1 MKKLL
6 YVAPH
11 LSTGGLPQ
19 YLVKKVELLKQEFE
33 IHLIEWV
40 DCTGGVLTIQR
51 DKLIDLIDTDKFY
64 TLKENKSELLD
75 IINSVKPDIVH
86 LEEIP
91 EYFMDNEISKNLYTL
106 DRDYFIVE
114 TSHDSSFDVSQKRYF
129 PDKFMFVS
137 QWQINQYKDLNIPKS
152 LVEYPIEY
160 IDRPNR
166 ENSLKKLGLDPTKK
180 HILHIG
186 LFTPRKNQEEFF
198 KYAKALPE
206 YEFHCVG
213 NQAENFK
220 HYWEPLM
227 EDKPNNLTWWNERSD
242 VDNFYQSM
250 DLFLFTS
257 RGTNN
262 DKETMPLVIR
272 EALSY
277 QIPQLLYNLPVYLN
291 YFDTFESINYLEPN
305 NFKKNCD
312 LIKSNLN
319 VDFNVSLHNEVF
331 VVSTYPSTDS
341 ITNTT
346 LDCIKSIQNNGYKV
360 ILTSHISI
368 PSILQDQADYSIVD
382 TNNILTKHNF
392 YDQFYWN
399 SDLYDVNL
407 NLKGEGNDVY
417 HGPAV
422 YTNYYN
428 GAALASQLDFFKV
441 HFLNYDYILKDK
453 QEIKN
458 ISKILNKNNF
468 YFSKHHPMEGD
479 ALYTYFFSANSK
491 ELLKVLPKITTGEE
505 YDNLTKV
512 YGSESNGLE
521 NLFHHIF
528 KNEGAIYREEENIFE
543 SKSKEIFSHK
553 DFSRIEY
560 FSILP
565 TNIPNHF
572 APYFYIS
579 NSKDSRII
587 NYKVYEIPLVF
598 QTNGYNNNEKLI
610 IDRTLNVDQKYSFWD
625 LIKFKNNYRVEFNI
639 FNGDKF
645 IETKEFIIDEEYF
658 NNLSSNGHFEW
669 KGELPKSKVKII
681 HLLSQPNSKREQ
693 RSIESISKLGEF
705 KDIEYTQVI
714 NKPNTD
720 LLPIETCNRPN
731 DVQSDPGYYK
741 LSYGHYGCF
750 KAHTDAIMSCPKENN
765 VVYLFFECDALLLTD
780 TEEFVNKLYEAI
792 EISKDK
798 KYTFFSF
805 AHNYEVFNEYENHLD
820 AGMFTDAHSYLI
832 MGDKINRVH
841 NVIKDSKWDA
851 FDLWV
856 TNNFRNEPKG
866 FFKEPLV
873 FQAKGY
879 SLIDNKISETNIKGD
894 KKI

>member
-1 MKKLL
+1 M
-6 YVAPH
+6 
-11 LSTGGLPQ
+11 
-19 YLVKKVELLKQEFE
+19 
-33 IHLIEWV
+33 
-40 DCTGGVLTIQR
+40 
-51 DKLIDLIDTDKFY
+51 
-64 TLKENKSELLD
+64 
-75 IINSVKPDIVH
+75 
-86 LEEIP
+86 
-91 EYFMDNEISKNLYTL
+91 
-106 DRDYFIVE
+106 
-114 TSHDSSFDVSQKRYF
+114 
-129 PDKFMFVS
+129 
-137 QWQINQYKDLNIPKS
+137 
-152 LVEYPIEY
+152 
-160 IDRPNR
+160 
-166 ENSLKKLGLDPTKK
+166 
-180 HILHIG
+180 
-186 LFTPRKNQEEFF
+186 
-198 KYAKALPE
+198 
-206 YEFHCVG
+206 
-213 NQAENFK
+213 
-220 HYWEPLM
+220 
-227 EDKPNNLTWWNERSD
+227 
-242 VDNFYQSM
+242 
-250 DLFLFTS
+250 
-257 RGTNN
+257 
-262 DKETMPLVIR
+262 
-272 EALSY
+272 
-277 QIPQLLYNLPVYLN
+277 
-291 YFDTFESINYLEPN
+291 
-305 NFKKNCD
+305 
-312 LIKSNLN
+312 
-319 VDFNVSLHNEVF
+319 
-331 VVSTYPSTDS
+331 
-341 ITNTT
+341 
-346 LDCIKSIQNNGYKV
+346 
-360 ILTSHISI
+360 
-368 PSILQDQADYSIVD
+368 QDQADYSIVD

-453 QEIKN
+453 QEIQN

-491 ELLKVLPKITTGEE
+491 ELLRVLPKITTGEE

-873 FQAKGY
+873 FQAKGH

-894 KKI
+894 IKL

>member
-19 YLVKKVELLKQEFE
+19 YLVKKIELLRQDFE
-33 IHLIEWV
+33 IYLVEWV

-51 DKLIDLIDTDKFY
+51 DKLVDLVDSDKFY
-64 TLKENKSELLD
+64 TLGENKSELLD
-75 IINSVKPDIVH
+75 IINNLKPDIVH

-91 EYFMDNEISKNLYTL
+91 EYFMDNSIAQKLYSTT
-106 DRDYFIVE
+106 RNYFIVE
-114 TSHDSSFDVSQKRYF
+114 TSHDSSFDIDQKRYF

-137 QWQINQYKDLNIPKS
+137 QWQINQYKDLDIPKS

-160 IDRPNR
+160 VNRPNR
-166 ENSLKKLGLDPTKK
+166 KKSLEKLGLDPTKK

-186 LFTPRKNQEEFF
+186 LFTPRKNQQEFF
-198 KYAKALPE
+198 EYAKALPE

-272 EALSY
+272 EALSF

-291 YFDTFESINYLEPN
+291 YFDKFESINYLEPN
-305 NFKKNCD
+305 NFKKNCE
-312 LIKSNLN
+312 LIKSNLDVNIN
-319 VDFNVSLHNEVF
+319 VKIQDEVF
-331 VVSTYPSTDS
+331 VVSTYPTTDS
-341 ITNTT
+341 IINTT

-360 ILTSHISI
+360 ILTSHIPI
-368 PSILQDQADYSIVD
+368 PNILQKQSDYSIVD
-382 TNNILTKHNF
+382 TNNILTKHTF
-392 YDQFYWN
+392 YDNFYWN
-399 SDLYDVNL
+399 SDLYDVRL
-407 NLKGEGNDVY
+407 NLKGENNDVY

-428 GAALASQLDFFKV
+428 GAALASQLDFSKV
-441 HFLNYDYILKDK
+441 HFLNYDYILYDK
-453 QEIKN
+453 KGIEN
-458 ISKILNKNNF
+458 ISRILDKNNF
-468 YFSKHHPMEGD
+468 YFSKHHPNEGD
-479 ALYTYFFSANSK
+479 ALYTYFFSSHPK
-491 ELLKVLPKITTGEE
+491 ELLRVLPKISNRGE
-505 YDNLTKV
+505 YDNLMEF

-521 NLFHHIF
+521 NLFHHMF
-528 KNEGAIYREEENIFE
+528 KNEGAIYREEESVFE
-543 SKSKEIFSHK
+543 SKSKDIFIHK
-553 DFSRIEY
+553 DFSRVEY

-565 TNIPNHF
+565 TNVPNHF
-572 APYFYIS
+572 SPYFYIS
-579 NSKDSRII
+579 NNKDSRII
-587 NYKVYEIPLVF
+587 KYKVYKNEELV
-598 QTNGYNNNEKLI
+598 
-610 IDRTLNVDQKYSFWD
+610 IDRELNVDQKYSFWD
-625 LIKFKNNYRVEFNI
+625 LIRFEGNYRVEFNI
-639 FNGDKF
+639 FNGDDF

-658 NNLSSNGHFEW
+658 SNLSSNGHFEW
-669 KGELPKSKVKII
+669 KGESPKPKVKII
-681 HLLSQPNSKREQ
+681 HLLSQPTSEREQ
-693 RSIESISKLGEF
+693 RSIESISKLDEF
-705 KDIEYTQVI
+705 KDIEYTQII
-714 NKPNTD
+714 NNPNTD
-720 LLPIETCNRPN
+720 LLPLETCNRPD
-731 DVQSDPGYYK
+731 DVQPDPGYYK

-750 KAHTDAIMSCPKENN
+750 KAHTDAIMSCSKEDD
-765 VVYLFFECDALLLTD
+765 VIYLFFECDALLLTD
-780 TEEFVNKLYEAI
+780 AKEFVNKLYEAV

-805 AHNYEVFNEYENHLD
+805 AHNYEVFNEYKNHLD
-820 AGMFTDAHSYLI
+820 AGMFTDAHAYLI
-832 MGDKINRVH
+832 MGDKIDRVH

-873 FQAKGY
+873 FQVKGH

-894 KKI
+894 IKL

>member
-19 YLVKKVELLKQEFE
+19 YLVKKIELLRQDFE
-33 IHLIEWV
+33 IYLVEWV

-51 DKLIDLIDTDKFY
+51 DKLVDLVDSDKFY
-64 TLKENKSELLD
+64 TLGENKSELLD
-75 IINSVKPDIVH
+75 IINNLKPDIVH

-91 EYFMDNEISKNLYTL
+91 EYFMDNSIAQKLYSTT
-106 DRDYFIVE
+106 RNYFIVE
-114 TSHDSSFDVSQKRYF
+114 TSHDSSFDIDQKRYF

-137 QWQINQYKDLNIPKS
+137 QWQINQYKDLDIPKS

-160 IDRPNR
+160 VNRPNR
-166 ENSLKKLGLDPTKK
+166 KKSLEKLGLDPTKK

-186 LFTPRKNQEEFF
+186 LFTPRKNQQEFF
-198 KYAKALPE
+198 EYAKALPE

-272 EALSY
+272 EALSF

-291 YFDTFESINYLEPN
+291 YFDKFESINYLEPN
-305 NFKKNCD
+305 NFKKNCE
-312 LIKSNLN
+312 LIKSNLDVN
-319 VDFNVSLHNEVF
+319 VNVKIQDEVF
-331 VVSTYPSTDS
+331 VVSTYPTTDS
-341 ITNTT
+341 IINTT

-360 ILTSHISI
+360 ILTSHIPI
-368 PSILQDQADYSIVD
+368 PNILQKQSDYSIVD
-382 TNNILTKHNF
+382 TNNILTKHTF
-392 YDQFYWN
+392 YDNFYWN
-399 SDLYDVNL
+399 SDLYDVRL
-407 NLKGEGNDVY
+407 NLKGENNDVY

-428 GAALASQLDFFKV
+428 GAALASQLDFSKV
-441 HFLNYDYILKDK
+441 HFLNYDYILYDK
-453 QEIKN
+453 KGIEN
-458 ISKILNKNNF
+458 ISRILNKNNF
-468 YFSKHHPMEGD
+468 YFSKHHPNEGD
-479 ALYTYFFSANSK
+479 ALYTYFFSSHPK
-491 ELLKVLPKITTGEE
+491 ELLRVLPKISNRGE
-505 YDNLTKV
+505 YDNLMEF

-521 NLFHHIF
+521 NLFHHMF
-528 KNEGAIYREEENIFE
+528 KNEGAIYREEESVFE
-543 SKSKEIFSHK
+543 SKSKDIFIHK
-553 DFSRIEY
+553 DFSRVEY

-565 TNIPNHF
+565 TNVPNHF
-572 APYFYIS
+572 SPYFYIS
-579 NSKDSRII
+579 NNKDSRII
-587 NYKVYEIPLVF
+587 KYKVYKNEELV
-598 QTNGYNNNEKLI
+598 
-610 IDRTLNVDQKYSFWD
+610 IDRELNVDQKYSFWD
-625 LIKFKNNYRVEFNI
+625 LIRFEGNYRVEFNI
-639 FNGDKF
+639 FNGDDF

-658 NNLSSNGHFEW
+658 SNLSSNGHFEW
-669 KGELPKSKVKII
+669 KGESPKPKVKII
-681 HLLSQPNSKREQ
+681 HLLSQPTSEREQ
-693 RSIESISKLGEF
+693 RSIESISKLDEF
-705 KDIEYTQVI
+705 KDIEYTQII
-714 NKPNTD
+714 NNPNTD
-720 LLPIETCNRPN
+720 LLPLETCNRPD
-731 DVQSDPGYYK
+731 DVQPDPGYYK

-750 KAHTDAIMSCPKENN
+750 KAHTDAIMSCSKEDD
-765 VVYLFFECDALLLTD
+765 VIYLFFECDALLLTD
-780 TEEFVNKLYEAI
+780 AKEFVNKLYEAI

-805 AHNYEVFNEYENHLD
+805 AHNYEVFNEYKNHLD
-820 AGMFTDAHSYLI
+820 AGMFTDAHAYLI
-832 MGDKINRVH
+832 MGDKIDRVH

-873 FQAKGY
+873 FQVKGH

-894 KKI
+894 IKL